1 MEEKIR
7 KKMKGVVDKHDQ
19 VIVLSTLKKG
29 LHIYWDTKDIEHL
42 KSLLRTGLEYIEKR
56 YAGA

>member
-29 LHIYWDTKDIEHL
+29 LHIYWDTKDVEHL
-42 KSLLRTGLEYIEKR
+42 KSLLKAGLDYIEQH
-56 YAGA
+56 YE